1 MWVLGI
7 EPVSSV
13 RAASALHVVLFG
25 LELPILIVS
34 ASQMLGLRVFTTT
47 PSFMALDLRH
57 VS

>member
-1 MWVLGI
+1 M
-7 EPVSSV
+7 SSV

-34 ASQMLGLRVFTTT
+34 ASQMLGLRVFATT
-47 PSFMALDLRH
+47 PSYMALGSAQDLRH